1 MKLFTPNMRVIWH
14 CADCTRHFYF
24 KFFNILYQM
33 LSGIV
38 MAVEICQLILSV
50 PQQTNIL
57 PGIFI

>member
-14 CADCTRHFYF
+14 CVDCTRHFYL
-24 KFFNILYQM
+24 KFFNILYQV

-38 MAVEICQLILSV
+38 MAVEICQLILFV